1 MSFAIHPQ
9 LPVPRH
15 HRLADLPRQAQ
26 FVILTLRLAR
36 ELSVDDRNFQG
47 FVYALCGISRV
58 ERALCAV
65 GEVLRCLNRA
75 PRRLTI
81 EATVVD
87 ELAED
92 ERRLLELVRC
102 RWDFGLA
109 MAGAMVPQPLDEI
122 LIRALNRLAD
132 ALE

>member
-9 LPVPRH
+9 LPIPSN

-26 FVILTLRLAR
+26 FLILTLRLAH
-36 ELSVDDRNFQG
+36 ELSIEDRNFKG
-47 FVYALCGISRV
+47 FVYTLCGVSRV
-58 ERALCAV
+58 ERALVAV
-65 GEVLRCLNRA
+65 GDVLRCLSRA

-81 EATVVD
+81 ESTVAD
-87 ELAED
+87 EIADD
-92 ERRLLELVRC
+92 ERRLLELLHC

-109 MAGAMVPQPLDEI
+109 MAGAMVPRPLDEA
-122 LIRALNRLAD
+122 LIRALNQLAD